1 MSKESVENLTRE
13 LKDVILKTKKELKNK
28 DDFIKKTKTIQDL
41 TKREYQNLYEENSKL
56 KKKVQQYKTYMKT
69 QQIEKRRREKN
80 EFEKQKKE
88 LQHKKK
94 EQDEDISVLSELKK
108 LKRMGL
114 LNYIANKRKE
124 KNEDEDEDESDEETE
139 KIKPQKKRK
148 KKTSVLDLINE

>member
-13 LKDVILKTKKELKNK
+13 LKDIILKTKKELKNK

-124 KNEDEDEDESDEETE
+124 KMKMKMKMNLM
-139 KIKPQKKRK
+139 KKQKKLNHKKKERK
-148 KKTSVLDLINE
+148 KLAS

>member
-1 MSKESVENLTRE
+1 
-13 LKDVILKTKKELKNK
+13 
-28 DDFIKKTKTIQDL
+28 
-41 TKREYQNLYEENSKL
+41 
-56 KKKVQQYKTYMKT
+56 MKT

-88 LQHKKK
+88 QG
-94 EQDEDISVLSELKK
+94 VLSELKR

-124 KNEDEDEDESDEETE
+124 KM
-139 KIKPQKKRK
+139 KIKMNLMKKQRKLNLKKRK

>member
-13 LKDVILKTKKELKNK
+13 LKDILLKTKKELKNK
-28 DDFIKKTKTIQDL
+28 DDFIKKAKTIQDL

-56 KKKVQQYKTYMKT
+56 KKKIQQCETYIKT

-88 LQHKKK
+88 LQRKKK
-94 EQDEDISVLSELKK
+94 EQDEDISVLSKLKK
-108 LKRMGL
+108 LKRMDL

-124 KNEDEDEDESDEETE
+124 KNEDEDENESDEETE
-139 KIKPQKKRK
+139 KIKPQEK
-148 KKTSVLDLINE
+148 KKEKN

>member
-13 LKDVILKTKKELKNK
+13 LKDILLKTKKELKNK
-28 DDFIKKTKTIQDL
+28 DDFIKKAKTIQDL

-56 KKKVQQYKTYMKT
+56 KKKIRQYETYMKT

-88 LQHKKK
+88 LQRQKK

-108 LKRMGL
+108 LKRMDL

-139 KIKPQKKRK
+139 KIKPQKKKERK
-148 KKTSVLDLINE
+148 KLAS